1 MGRWDDPPSLT
12 HNGHFSSRSLA
23 QAVIPFIA
31 SSNEMMRLQGR
42 SVDRVSMEITGL
54 GTATGSHRLCA
65 PNTSDDTTV
74 NPALAHLTLRCT
86 YNPSRAEAQHTI
98 NIPRASGQLGA
109 RGVCEQQQVTTLPPP
124 LPRDRQRGT
133 RHTRAPQHPR
143 ASLLA
148 VSPDRTSNFARLGTD
163 LAPLL
168 SLQTWEQ
175 GTRTRESLE

>member
-1 MGRWDDPPSLT
+1 MDRSLPPFHSSHHAPIGPAPPDFPVGRWDDPPSLT

-98 NIPRASGQLGA
+98 NIPRASGHPRRSWCFWTPTGQ
-109 RGVCEQQQVTTLPPP
+109 GVSRSAPP
-124 LPRDRQRGT
+124 LVKCVSRTPRW
-133 RHTRAPQHPR
+133 
-143 ASLLA
+143 L
-148 VSPDRTSNFARLGTD
+148 
-163 LAPLL
+163 
-168 SLQTWEQ
+168 
-175 GTRTRESLE
+175 